1 VQDHAD
7 TCEIV
12 AVYTDAQGTHARF
25 WARATNAEG
34 VYNAG
39 ESPEFACSQP
49 IRQDRAAG
57 EALRALIQTLVQDGW
72 DPLDEHG
79 PQWFSYRFHRPS
91 SYPAGDGP

>member
-1 VQDHAD
+1 VQDHSD

-12 AVYTDAQGTHARF
+12 AVYTDAQGTQARF

-49 IRQDRAAG
+49 IRHDQAAD
-57 EALRALIQTLVQDGW
+57 EALRALLQALVQDGW
-72 DPLDEHG
+72 DPLHERG
-79 PQWFSYRFHRPS
+79 PQWFSYRFRRPS
-91 SYPAGDGP
+91 SYPAGGRP